1 MKNQLVMRCFLQTAS
16 KGSQAMLV
24 PVRYEQPF
32 STFLCWGVD
41 SVSIPHKEEALRL
54 CDVVDPVAKVG
65 TQSEFQIFF
74 SLGQLTMI
82 LFTYLIEEVHSILV
96 Q

>member
-1 MKNQLVMRCFLQTAS
+1 M
-16 KGSQAMLV
+16 
-24 PVRYEQPF
+24 
-32 STFLCWGVD
+32 CWGVD

-74 SLGQLTMI
+74 SLRQLTMI
-82 LFTYLIEEVHSILV
+82 LSAYLIEEAYQYLFNKD
-96 Q
+96 

>member
-1 MKNQLVMRCFLQTAS
+1 M
-16 KGSQAMLV
+16 
-24 PVRYEQPF
+24 
-32 STFLCWGVD
+32 CWGVD

-65 TQSEFQIFF
+65 TRSDFQIFF

-82 LFTYLIEEVHSILV
+82 LFVYLVEEVYAILV